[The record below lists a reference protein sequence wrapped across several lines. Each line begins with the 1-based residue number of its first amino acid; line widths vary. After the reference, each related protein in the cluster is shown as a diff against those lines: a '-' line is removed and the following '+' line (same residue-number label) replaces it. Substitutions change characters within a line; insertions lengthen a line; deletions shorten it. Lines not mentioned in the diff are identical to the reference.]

1 MRKQDFQF
9 NLPPRLIAKMPSETR
24 SGSRLLIADPAD
36 RNIQHREFSQLVD
49 FLRPN
54 DCLIFNNTKVIPA
67 RLTGERESG
76 GKVEILIE
84 RVRPASAAT
93 FNDSCIAQVRA
104 SNTPKP
110 GARIKISESFELKVT
125 GREDLFFVLENR
137 SSESLMT
144 LIQEYGSMPLPPYID
159 RKAADFDKQRYQ
171 TVYAS
176 HAGAVAAP
184 TAGLHFDQALIRRI
198 EGKGIKSDYV
208 TLHVGAGTFAPIR
221 VDDISE
227 HQMHSEWFEVPQSVV
242 DLVVKTRKNGGRVIA
257 VGTTSVRCLESA
269 SVGGE
274 LTAQNGE
281 TNIFITPG
289 YQFSSVDALITN
301 FHLSESTL
309 IMLVS
314 AFAGKNFVLE
324 IYKKAIEKE
333 YRFFSY
339 GDSMFF
345 ESTLGTT

>member
-9 NLPPRLIAKMPSETR
+9 SLPPELIAKKPSKER
-24 SGSRLLIADPAD
+24 SGSRLLVADPVSQSL
-36 RNIQHREFSQLVD
+36 QHKQFSQLTD

-54 DCLIFNNTKVIPA
+54 DCLIFNNTKVVPA
-67 RLTGERESG
+67 RLTGKRESG
-76 GKVEILIE
+76 GKVEVLIE
-84 RVRPASAAT
+84 RIRPATGAT
-93 FNDSCIAQVRA
+93 LNDRCIAQVRA
-104 SNTPKP
+104 SNTPKS
-110 GARIKISESFELKVT
+110 GARIKIATSFELEVT
-125 GREDLFFVLENR
+125 GREGAFFVLENR
-137 SSESLMT
+137 STEPLMT
-144 LIQEYGSMPLPPYID
+144 LVQKHGNMPLPPYID
-159 RKAADFDKQRYQ
+159 RKAGDFDVERYQ
-171 TVYAS
+171 TVYAD

-184 TAGLHFDQALIRRI
+184 TAGLHFDRALIRRI
-198 EGKGIKSDYV
+198 EEKGVKFDYV

-227 HQMHSEWFEVPQSVV
+227 HKMHSEWFNLPQSVV
-242 DLVVKTRKNGGRVIA
+242 DLVAKTRKNGGRVIA

-269 SVGGE
+269 SRDDE
-274 LTAQNGE
+274 LTAQSGE

-289 YQFSSVDALITN
+289 YRFKSVDALITN

-314 AFAGKNFVLE
+314 AFAGKSFVLD
-324 IYKKAIEKE
+324 IYQKAIEKA

-345 ESTLGTT
+345 ENKV